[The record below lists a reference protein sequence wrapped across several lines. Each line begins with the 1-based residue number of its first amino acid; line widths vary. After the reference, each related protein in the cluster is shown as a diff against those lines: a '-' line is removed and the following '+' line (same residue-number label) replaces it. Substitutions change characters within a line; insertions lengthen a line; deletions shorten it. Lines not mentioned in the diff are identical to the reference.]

1 MKITLFRPPKAER
14 QKLSS
19 TSMCWYLL
27 FLGDPRPL
35 VHIGSNIIGRSSVF
49 TTGASVGI
57 NCFGNHTAKVIST
70 EIHVRVPS
78 ALFWLTLKLEISQL
92 VVPSLKKYKFSNEFP
107 FLGPES

>member
-1 MKITLFRPPKAER
+1 MGKTAKGKAAGEDYLIPPAKGR
-14 QKLSS
+14 KTQKLSS

-78 ALFWLTLKLEISQL
+78 ALFWLALKLEISQL
-92 VVPSLKKYKFSNEFP
+92 VVPSLKKY
-107 FLGPES
+107 